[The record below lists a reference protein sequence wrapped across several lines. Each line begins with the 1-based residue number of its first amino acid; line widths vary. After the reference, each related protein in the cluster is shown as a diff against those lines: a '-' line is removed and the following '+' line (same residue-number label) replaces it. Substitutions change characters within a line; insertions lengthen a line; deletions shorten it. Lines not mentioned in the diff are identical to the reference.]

1 VNLRCVVLADEPS
14 LEEAMW
20 AMPSSW
26 PEFML
31 HDPIGN
37 GYYAALDLFA
47 EHVLVCFD
55 ETGDVVAK
63 AFSVPFHLDGGDL
76 PADGWDGVVRR
87 GLAGRLPGG
96 REPNAVSAVEIA
108 VRPDMQGHGLS
119 SQVLAALRDNARR
132 LGYAELVAPVRPSG
146 KTDPHQ
152 PMTEHAAAVRADGLP
167 ADPWLR
173 VHVRAGGRIDQ
184 VASRSMVI
192 PGTLEEWRA
201 WTGLAFDRTCPVEV
215 PGALTPVY
223 CDVENGTAVYVEPN
237 VWVRHRTGA

>member
-1 VNLRCVVLADEPS
+1 
-14 LEEAMW
+14 MW

-108 VRPDMQGHGLS
+108 VRPDMQ
-119 SQVLAALRDNARR
+119 
-132 LGYAELVAPVRPSG
+132 
-146 KTDPHQ
+146 
-152 PMTEHAAAVRADGLP
+152 AAASPPRCWQRCATTP
-167 ADPWLR
+167 A
-173 VHVRAGGRIDQ
+173 
-184 VASRSMVI
+184 AS
-192 PGTLEEWRA
+192 GTPSWWHRYGPA
-201 WTGLAFDRTCPVEV
+201 ARPTRTS
-215 PGALTPVY
+215 
-223 CDVENGTAVYVEPN
+223 
-237 VWVRHRTGA
+237 R